1 MATPCNCDTFASD
14 LTITNTT
21 APQLVILGGGTASL
35 RLFPQGGGTIASVE
49 AFSTDDP
56 TLASFSRL
64 RLTVDGGTAW
74 LIADA
79 AGGGTAMPLA
89 LQVGGAER
97 LRVTTA
103 GLVGIGTS
111 SPQQALDV
119 NGTIRSGTGII
130 SGGTIILPLA
140 SVGGL
145 KDSSGTR
152 LVADENGCY
161 YAN

>member
-1 MATPCNCDTFASD
+1 MATPCNCDTFTSTV
-14 LTITNTT
+14 TISNTA
-21 APQLVILGGGTASL
+21 APQLVVLGGGTASA

-49 AFSTDDP
+49 VFSTDDP
-56 TLASFSRL
+56 TVASYSRL
-64 RLTVDGGTAW
+64 RLTVDGATAW

-79 AGGGTAMPLA
+79 GGSATAMPLA

-119 NGTIRSGTGII
+119 NGTVRMTGALLGGNMLLSGAITDSTGQY
-130 SGGTIILPLA
+130 
-140 SVGGL
+140 
-145 KDSSGTR
+145 TR
-152 LVADENGCY
+152 VDYQGCY
-161 YAN
+161 YS